1 MRQADRSL
9 KAGFNTNRLRVLSK
23 DRQGLKRVIGMAKS
37 RPIVVAYDI
46 SKNKVRARVRK
57 VLREWNLG
65 NQKSVYE
72 CRLTRAQAEE
82 LFLQLSY
89 EIDEKTDNLLMAWLE
104 PRRKILTRGL
114 GRDTSMGKKLFHI
127 R

>member
-1 MRQADRSL
+1 
-9 KAGFNTNRLRVLSK
+9 
-23 DRQGLKRVIGMAKS
+23 MAIS

-46 SKNKVRARVRK
+46 SENKKRAAVRK
-57 VLREWNLG
+57 ILKEWNLG

-72 CRLTRAQAEE
+72 CRLTQAQAEE
-82 LFLQLSY
+82 LFLQLSHA
-89 EIDEKTDNLLMAWLE
+89 IDTQTDNLIMAWVE

-114 GRDTSMGKKLFHI
+114 GRHSAMDKKLFFI